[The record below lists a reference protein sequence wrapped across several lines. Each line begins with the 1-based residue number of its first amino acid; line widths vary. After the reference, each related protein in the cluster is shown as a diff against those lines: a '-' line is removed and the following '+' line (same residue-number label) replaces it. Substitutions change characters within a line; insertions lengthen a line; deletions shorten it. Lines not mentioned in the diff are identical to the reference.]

1 MTNLRDDELW
11 KELYNQILN
20 LQKKSQGQAT
30 GGAAPLEGY
39 VRYDRNP
46 YEEIQNDKSLSADEK
61 CAKIRELSSAREKEI
76 NDEYRKK
83 IGKLYGGAALE
94 IGSAAIPWALG
105 GRVAATGYKLA
116 KPLISQIAKKEL
128 TKGAVEGMVSGA
140 VSGLGR
146 GMIEDKNPLQTAAQ
160 DAGTG
165 LAAGAGL
172 GKLAGKIHEKTPRIK
187 DLDEVLDKRQDW
199 GIAYRKQSGKP
210 EEAVDKLLQEKQGFV
225 PKAFNK
231 DGIGDVDLVW
241 GKQDYQTGQGYGFEH
256 IIDGRNRKNKIDGD
270 KFVRGLPE
278 TFENGVVTNSIEH
291 PENLYLEDLNNK
303 IAIPKDY
310 NGKPRNWVLTAHP
323 QNKSAS
329 KRLAASAPQL
339 SKPHSSGRSNNFT
352 TELTADNNIIPD
364 KPSYL
369 NSFEDWLKEVR
380 RKRRH

>member
-241 GKQDYQTGQGYGFEH
+241 GKH
-256 IIDGRNRKNKIDGD
+256 
-270 KFVRGLPE
+270 
-278 TFENGVVTNSIEH
+278 
-291 PENLYLEDLNNK
+291 
-303 IAIPKDY
+303 
-310 NGKPRNWVLTAHP
+310 
-323 QNKSAS
+323 
-329 KRLAASAPQL
+329 SAP
-339 SKPHSSGRSNNFT
+339 
-352 TELTADNNIIPD
+352 
-364 KPSYL
+364 
-369 NSFEDWLKEVR
+369 KEGK
-380 RKRRH
+380 RKGGG